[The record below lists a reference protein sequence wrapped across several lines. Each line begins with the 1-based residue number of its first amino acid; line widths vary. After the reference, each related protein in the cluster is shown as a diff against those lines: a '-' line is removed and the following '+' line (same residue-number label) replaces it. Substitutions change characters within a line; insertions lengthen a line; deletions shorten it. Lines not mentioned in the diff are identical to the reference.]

1 MDKSGEIDCM
11 RFTPVLKG
19 SGKWGMAIVGA
30 VLIVVGCITYMY
42 GGQALV
48 AAGMEAEAAA
58 LAAETVGAAIFGAGF
73 SMAVNGVVAA
83 LASPS
88 KMEVD
93 DSENQYYFNG
103 PVNTTDQGVPI
114 PLVFGRCKVG
124 SRVISSGIE
133 IKQK

>member
-1 MDKSGEIDCM
+1 M
-11 RFTPVLKG
+11 L
-19 SGKWGMAIVGA
+19 
-30 VLIVVGCITYMY
+30 
-42 GGQALV
+42 
-48 AAGMEAEAAA
+48 AG
-58 LAAETVGAAIFGAGF
+58 VGF

-88 KMEVD
+88 KMDFD

-124 SRVISSGIE
+124 SRVINSGIE
-133 IKQK
+133 IKEK

>member
-1 MDKSGEIDCM
+1 
-11 RFTPVLKG
+11 
-19 SGKWGMAIVGA
+19 MAIVGA
-30 VLIVVGCITYMY
+30 VLIVVGCIMYAY
-42 GGQALV
+42 GGQALI
-48 AAGMEAEAAA
+48 AAG
-58 LAAETVGAAIFGAGF
+58 LKAETAAFVAEGVGAAIMGAGF
-73 SMAVNGVVAA
+73 SMAVNGVVTA

-93 DSENQYYFNG
+93 DSEEQYYFNG

-124 SRVISSGIE
+124 SRVISSSIE